1 MTFVTKK
8 LIPRRTIL
16 RGAGTALAI
25 PLLDRMVPSLSAMS
39 QTAAPPVRRFGAIY
53 MPNGMCI
60 PSWVPAKQA
69 SGADFELSPTLKPLQ
84 AFRDHVT
91 IVSGLENIPAHGL
104 PGEPTGE
111 HPRSCASWLTGSHPK
126 WAQGATT
133 EVGISI
139 DQVLAKEFGQHTQL
153 ASLEL
158 TTDANE
164 LTGGCVNGYSCA
176 YERTVAW
183 RGAQTPLPGE
193 ANPRLVFERL
203 FGDLGSTDAKARLAR
218 IKSDRSILDSVLDTL
233 TGFRKGLGTR
243 DQAKLTEYLEAVRD
257 VERRIQ
263 LAEQQSTRELP
274 LVVQPAA
281 VPTAYEDHV
290 KLLYDL
296 TVLAYQTDLTRIFTF
311 IMDSE
316 ETTRPYPEIGV
327 TEAHHTVSHH
337 GNDPAKLEKQAKI
350 NTFHTTLFAYFLD
363 KLRATPDGDG
373 SLFDHTT
380 LLIGCGM
387 SDSNLH
393 SAVDAPVAV
402 VDGSGCF
409 KGAQHV
415 RYSNL
420 PPWPSIPKFS
430 GAPPL
435 ANLNLTILQKLGVEI
450 DSFGDSTGPLDI

>member
-1 MTFVTKK
+1 
-8 LIPRRTIL
+8 
-16 RGAGTALAI
+16 
-25 PLLDRMVPSLSAMS
+25 
-39 QTAAPPVRRFGAIY
+39 
-53 MPNGMCI
+53 
-60 PSWVPAKQA
+60 
-69 SGADFELSPTLKPLQ
+69 
-84 AFRDHVT
+84 
-91 IVSGLENIPAHGL
+91 L

-133 EVGISI
+133 EAGISI
-139 DQVLAKEFGQHTQL
+139 DQVLAKEYGQQTQL

-158 TTDANE
+158 TMDSNE

-183 RGAQTPLPGE
+183 RAPQTPLPGE
-193 ANPRLVFERL
+193 SNPRLVFERL
-203 FGDLGSTDAKARLAR
+203 FGDLGTTDPTARMAR
-218 IKSDRSILDSVLDTL
+218 IKADRSILDSVMDTM
-233 TGFRKGLGTR
+233 TGFRKGLGSR
-243 DQAKLTEYLEAVRD
+243 DQAKLGEYVEAVRD

-263 LAEQQSTRELP
+263 LAEEQSSRDLP
-274 LVVQPAA
+274 LVVQPASI
-281 VPTAYEDHV
+281 PGAYDEHA

-296 TVLAYQTDLTRIFTF
+296 LVLAYQTDLTRVFTF
-311 IMDSE
+311 MMDSE

-327 TEAHHTVSHH
+327 PEAHHNISHH
-337 GNDPAKLEKQAKI
+337 GNDPARLEKQARI
-350 NTFHTTLFAYFLD
+350 NTYHISLFAYFLD
-363 KLRATPDGDG
+363 KLRATADGDAT
-373 SLFDHTT
+373 LFDHTT
-380 LLIGCGM
+380 VLIGCGM

-393 SAVDAPVAV
+393 SAVDAPVAL

-409 KGAQHV
+409 KGSQHV

-450 DSFGDSTGPLDI
+450 DHFGNSTGPLDI